1 MQWRN
6 REKRNDQEH
15 HVKASFFH
23 LADKKCLLHFL
34 LLAML
39 FAFEKMSSSL
49 PGTYLLFVHLANVQ
63 TVAHRYSLKQVF
75 LKISQHCIHRKSPVL
90 EPLFNKVSGLKTCI
104 FI

>member
-23 LADKKCLLHFL
+23 LADKNFLLHFL
-34 LLAML
+34 LLVML
-39 FAFEKMSSSL
+39 FAD
-49 PGTYLLFVHLANVQ
+49 VANVQ
-63 TVAHRYSLKQVF
+63 TVVHRYSLKQVF
-75 LKISQHCIHRKSPVL
+75 LKILQYCIDRKTPVL
-90 EPLFNKVSGLKTCI
+90 EPLFNKLSGLKAGS